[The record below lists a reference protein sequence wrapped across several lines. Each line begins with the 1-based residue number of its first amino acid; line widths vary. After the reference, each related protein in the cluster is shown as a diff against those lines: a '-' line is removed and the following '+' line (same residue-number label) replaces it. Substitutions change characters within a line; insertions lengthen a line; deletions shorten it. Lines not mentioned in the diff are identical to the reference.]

1 MKVPNPFSP
10 DPAPAGFGG
19 GKVVP
24 EHTSNPFSRLIFGW
38 ITPLLTVGF
47 SRPLDKDDF
56 WKLPPSDL
64 ASSVTDRV
72 ERNFYSRCSPE
83 KRPLHLREEL
93 ESVNE
98 DLPDDDAKLEKG
110 VIEDAEVSPT
120 PLKRQPVYNESLFGA
135 LHQTFLQPLWIAG
148 FLKLFADTLKT
159 TTPLVTKVLLEWL
172 TEAYYFHR
180 MGELEREAAI
190 QAGLLK
196 RPRGVGFGIG
206 LAVALFVMQEVASLM
221 TNHYQQITM
230 TTGLSIRTGIIGSI
244 FRKCLRISGKGRAGH
259 SVGQITTM
267 ISTDATRLDRFV
279 GFAHILWTAPIQLAI
294 GIGLLIGNLG
304 YSALVGLAV
313 LLLGFPLQIMIV
325 KVMFKQRTKG
335 VVFTD
340 KRVRLTTEV
349 LQGIRLLKY
358 FAWEGFYMDQIS
370 ILRRKE
376 IRALKIMAV
385 ARSTLFSMMTFIPIL
400 ASVLSFIT
408 YALTGHDLNVAV
420 VFTCLQLFNI
430 IRMPLVFLPFVLS
443 ALSDA
448 IVALRRI
455 GSFLTAEDLPK
466 PYDIKEELKGI
477 AIDAEG
483 DFAWETVED
492 PNASEEGGKFG
503 QSKKGSKKGGK
514 KGSSPKNGG
523 DVLPRHNNSDPEKA
537 QSGDGAQDEKTETS
551 SQEEKPFELKNLNLK
566 IPKGAFIG
574 IVGRV
579 GSGKSSLLQAL
590 IGEMRKTK
598 GHVVFGGTV
607 AYAPQTPWIR
617 NASLRQN
624 VLFGMEDS
632 EERFRNVARVSLAR
646 AAYSKSEIVL
656 LDDPLSAVDAYVGK
670 AILDDCLL
678 KGPLADRT
686 RILVTHSLHVLDKLD
701 YIYVMDNGEVIEQ
714 GTYDELMANS
724 AVFSKL
730 IEEYGNAD
738 SDDEEDGENILGK
751 ETVKSRKSRKLSK
764 DGKELEL
771 SEEESIEEDGPKK
784 LRDEAAL
791 MQDEERNTGA
801 VTWSIYKSYLKYAGG
816 LYWGPWIL
824 VLLILSQAASVGNT
838 LFLGFWT
845 SRTIPGFHQGHYM
858 GVYAGLGAAQA
869 IITWGLTFSFTFAC
883 LTASLNL
890 FITALNGVLRSP
902 TSFFDTTPM
911 GRVLSRLSKDQDTLD
926 TEMSMVMFQFSNTL
940 FSVFGTAGLIF
951 YTFPYL
957 GILFVPLIILYQLVS
972 VYYRRTS
979 VEAKRWDSVLR
990 SILYAAYSESL
1001 TGLSTIRAY
1010 REQSRS
1016 IRDTENGLDMQ
1027 NRAYYVTISIQRW
1040 LAVRLDFF
1048 ANVLILGIGL
1058 FAAGFRNSV
1067 DPAKIGVVLTY
1078 ALGITQFFS
1087 DMVSQFAQNEQN
1099 MNAVERILHYSEL
1112 PSEGALHTPNDPAP
1126 SWPEKGV
1133 IRFEN
1138 VKMAYREGLPLVLK
1152 GISFDIRAG
1161 EKIGI
1166 VGRTGAGKSSLLQA
1180 LFRMV
1185 EVQGGKIEID
1195 GVNTREIGLDT
1206 LRSRLALVP
1215 QDSVLFIGTLRENL
1229 DPQRLRTDAEL
1240 ISVLQRAWLL
1250 PRDGQSD
1257 PVAEAKF
1264 SLDASVGDEG
1274 SNFSA
1279 GEKQLLALCRALVK
1293 NSRVIVLDEA
1303 TSSVDVETD
1312 AKLQRTIQTEFT
1324 TSTLLCIAHRLN
1336 TIAYYDRVMVMDE
1349 GRVAEFDTVL
1359 NLFDKEDSIFRS
1371 LCDEANLQRADILRI
1386 RSEHQETVDA

>member
-10 DPAPAGFGG
+10 DPAPPGFGE
-19 GKVVP
+19 GKVLP

-47 SRPLDKDDF
+47 SRPLEKDDF
-56 WKLPPSDL
+56 WQLPQSNL
-64 ASSVTDRV
+64 ASAVTEKV

-93 ESVNE
+93 DSNHETPS
-98 DLPDDDAKLEKG
+98 DDDAKLEKG
-110 VIEDAEVSPT
+110 AIEDIEVAPS
-120 PLKRQPVYNESLFGA
+120 PLKNPRVYNESLFGA
-135 LHQTFLQPLWIAG
+135 LHQTFLRPIWIAG
-148 FLKLFADTLKT
+148 FFKVFADTLKT
-159 TTPLVTKVLLEWL
+159 TTPLVNKVLLQWL
-172 TEAYYFHR
+172 TETYYFHR
-180 MGELEREAAI
+180 IPELEREAAI
-190 QAGLLK
+190 QAGSLT

-206 LAVALFVMQEVASLM
+206 LAVALFLMQEIASLM
-221 TNHYQQITM
+221 TNHYQQLTM
-230 TTGLSIRTGIIGSI
+230 TTGVSVRTGIIGTI
-244 FRKCLRISGKGRAGH
+244 FRKCLRISGKGRAAH

-304 YSALVGLAV
+304 YSALVGLGV
-313 LLLGFPLQIMIV
+313 LLLGFPIQIMIV
-325 KVMFKQRTKG
+325 KIMFKQRSKG

-340 KRVRLTTEV
+340 RRVRLTTEV
-349 LQGIRLLKY
+349 LQGIRLIKY

-370 ILRRKE
+370 GLRQKE
-376 IRALKIMAV
+376 IRTLKIMAI
-385 ARSTLFSMMTFIPIL
+385 ARSSLISMMTFIPIL

-430 IRMPLVFLPFVLS
+430 IRMPLVFFPFVLS

-466 PYDIKEELKGI
+466 PYDIKDELKGV
-477 AIDAEG
+477 AVDAEG
-483 DFAWETVED
+483 DFVWETVGD
-492 PNASEEGGKFG
+492 PNASDEKGKFG
-503 QSKKGSKKGGK
+503 HGGAAKKGSKKGGK
-514 KGSSPKNGG
+514 KEK
-523 DVLPRHNNSDPEKA
+523 DVLPRHNSGSQEKVPE
-537 QSGDGAQDEKTETS
+537 QDEKAGTEETS
-551 SQEEKPFELKNLNLK
+551 SQEEKPFELKNMK
-566 IPKGAFIG
+566 MTIPKGAFIG

-590 IGEMRKTK
+590 IGEMRKTR

-624 VLFGMEDS
+624 VLFGLEDS
-632 EERFRNVARVSLAR
+632 EERFRDVARVSLAR

-670 AILDDCLL
+670 AILENCLL
-678 KGPLADRT
+678 NGPLSDRT

-701 YIYVMDNGEVIEQ
+701 YIYVMDNGEVIEE
-714 GTYDELMANS
+714 GTYDDLMANS

-738 SDDEEDGENILGK
+738 SDDEEEGQDILDK
-751 ETVKSRKSRKLSK
+751 EAAVKPRKSRKLSK
-764 DGKELEL
+764 DGKELDL
-771 SEEESIEEDGPKK
+771 SDEESNEDGPKK
-784 LRDEAAL
+784 PRDEAAL
-791 MQDEERNTGA
+791 MQAEERNTGA
-801 VTWSIYKSYLKYAGG
+801 VTWSIYKSYLKFAGG

-824 VLLILSQAASVGNT
+824 MLLVLTQAATVGNT

-845 SRTIPGFHQGHYM
+845 SGTIAGFRQGDYM
-858 GVYAGLGAAQA
+858 GLYAGLGAAQA
-869 IITWGLTFSFTFAC
+869 IFTWGLSFSFAFAC

-890 FITALNGVLRSP
+890 FVSALNGVLRSP
-902 TSFFDTTPM
+902 ISFFDTTPM
-911 GRVLSRLSKDQDTLD
+911 GRILSRFSKDQDTLD
-926 TEMSMVMFQFSNTL
+926 TEMSMIMFQFSNTL
-940 FSVFGTAGLIF
+940 FSVFGTAGLVF

-979 VEAKRWDSVLR
+979 VEVKRWDSVLR
-990 SILYAAYSESL
+990 STLYAAYSESL

-1027 NRAYYVTISIQRW
+1027 NRAYYLTISLQRW

-1048 ANVLILGIGL
+1048 ANLLILGIAL
-1058 FAAGFRNSV
+1058 FAAGFRHSV
-1067 DPAKIGVVLTY
+1067 DPARIGVVLTY

-1099 MNAVERILHYSEL
+1099 MNAVERILHYSDL
-1112 PSEGALHTPNDPAP
+1112 PSEGDLHTPNDPAP
-1126 SWPEKGV
+1126 SWPEKGA
-1133 IRFEN
+1133 IRFED

-1152 GISFDIRAG
+1152 GISFDIRPG

-1185 EVQGGKIEID
+1185 EVSGGKIEID
-1195 GVNTREIGLDT
+1195 GVNAREIGLET

-1215 QDSVLFIGTLRENL
+1215 QDSVLFLGTLRENL

-1250 PRDGQSD
+1250 PREGHSD
-1257 PVAEAKF
+1257 PAAEAKF

-1336 TIAYYDRVMVMDE
+1336 TIAYYDRVMVMDG

-1359 NLFDKEDSIFRS
+1359 NLFDNEDSIFRS
-1371 LCDEANLQRADILRI
+1371 LCDEANLQRVDILRI
-1386 RSEHQETVDA
+1386 RSEHRETVDA